1 MNYLAIRFV
10 WRNAKEG
17 AAPCRAF
24 TLSGNKLA
32 RRSRQSSRLS
42 PQPPLVAL
50 LAFRT
55 TAWWYPRKFDTA
67 QLWCHTSLPA
77 TAMRASILSALILLM
92 AACSASPDGA
102 VKKTSQQ
109 TAPPASPAAGPAS
122 GSASAPGSAP
132 QASLQ
137 PPAALQGSVQPPGAA
152 GRASAQTAGATSG
165 VTGQRGAAPPPVG
178 QAATPAARLAPAV
191 LRACDLVAQIVT
203 RSKGVTI
210 KRNTGPFVD
219 EFESRTRVGCS
230 VSLVGSNAA
239 LGGGPSPIDQWRKE
253 FAARGWQE
261 DTNHSADGPDG
272 TSFAYVRAGVI
283 CMFQGRWDGGD
294 DTDPTVK
301 PDDEYKEAGQC
312 AANDAPKLPEQ
323 AAPFTAASPTP
334 GPSRPTSVRTLARP
348 SSSARAG
355 FSTPD
360 DSIP

>member
-1 MNYLAIRFV
+1 M
-10 WRNAKEG
+10 K
-17 AAPCRAF
+17 
-24 TLSGNKLA
+24 
-32 RRSRQSSRLS
+32 
-42 PQPPLVAL
+42 
-50 LAFRT
+50 
-55 TAWWYPRKFDTA
+55 
-67 QLWCHTSLPA
+67 
-77 TAMRASILSALILLM
+77 ASVLFALIVLT
-92 AACSASPDGA
+92 AACSVQPDGDA
-102 VKKTSQQ
+102 KKTSQQ
-109 TAPPASPAAGPAS
+109 PEPATPATAAPESGPAS
-122 GSASAPGSAP
+122 IPGSAP
-132 QASLQ
+132 QGSLQ
-137 PPAALQGSVQPPGAA
+137 SPAVLQGSVQPPGAA
-152 GRASAQTAGATSG
+152 GRPSGQTVGTTSG
-165 VTGQRGAAPPPVG
+165 VTSQRGAAPSG
-178 QAATPAARLAPAV
+178 AAQAAAPATRVPPAV
-191 LRACDLVAQIVT
+191 LRACDLVAQIAA
-203 RSKGVTI
+203 RSTGVSI
-210 KRNTGPFVD
+210 KRSTGPFED